1 MPGCGP
7 KPVRF
12 FGRRVFLPGMPALP
26 EEDLFREARNPENLR
41 VVNERC
47 LLRSQDGHCVVLVSG
62 INLAQYASSD
72 RMAEAHAMVSLVE
85 QGWANQIEVA
95 RAFACSARTVRRH
108 QQRFEEGGLAALGH
122 TDGYPAAL
130 ARPFMDCAP
139 ACLRSCSWRCGAS
152 NARRASKNIRPKTWD
167 GCWDWIAHPKSKRC
181 GANWP
186 AWPPPDAPLNSV
198 KFWPSNGWPCAERL
212 WVSSTPTVTC
222 GFITGSTCCPRPT
235 WPGCAF
241 PCPPLRITGSTIVL
255 ATRCSW
261 SPPKPT
267 PVW

>member
-95 RAFACSARTVRRH
+95 RAFACSAVR
-108 QQRFEEGGLAALGH
+108 GH
-122 TDGYPAAL
+122 
-130 ARPFMDCAP
+130 R
-139 ACLRSCSWRCGAS
+139 RSQ
-152 NARRASKNIRPKTWD
+152 RRAGET
-167 GCWDWIAHPKSKRC
+167 A
-181 GANWP
+181 
-186 AWPPPDAPLNSV
+186 
-198 KFWPSNGWPCAERL
+198 
-212 WVSSTPTVTC
+212 
-222 GFITGSTCCPRPT
+222 
-235 WPGCAF
+235 
-241 PCPPLRITGSTIVL
+241 
-255 ATRCSW
+255 
-261 SPPKPT
+261 
-267 PVW
+267 

>member
-72 RMAEAHAMVSLVE
+72 RMAEAHALVSWVE

-122 TDGYPAAL
+122 TDGYPPGR
-130 ARPFMDCAP
+130 ARPG
-139 ACLRSCSWRCGAS
+139 RCTGTVGS
-152 NARRASKNIRPKTWD
+152 TTQSPRR
-167 GCWDWIAHPKSKRC
+167 
-181 GANWP
+181 WP
-186 AWPPPDAPLNSV
+186 ARDRTAD
-198 KFWPSNGWPCAERL
+198 R
-212 WVSSTPTVTC
+212 
-222 GFITGSTCCPRPT
+222 RQ
-235 WPGCAF
+235 
-241 PCPPLRITGSTIVL
+241 
-255 ATRCSW
+255 
-261 SPPKPT
+261 
-267 PVW
+267 